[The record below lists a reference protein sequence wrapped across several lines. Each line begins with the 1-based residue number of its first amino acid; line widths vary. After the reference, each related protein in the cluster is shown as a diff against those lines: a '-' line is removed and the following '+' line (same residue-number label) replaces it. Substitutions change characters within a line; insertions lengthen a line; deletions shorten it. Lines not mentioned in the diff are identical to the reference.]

1 MDGVNLCYN
10 MRKFRVLSSLLM
22 TVAEY
27 QEFVKKS
34 ASFQTMPPLE
44 QARILAA
51 RGEEMEGFI
60 KIFME
65 EQALMQNAVT
75 DFYDKSEKVVKEFKT
90 EAKEFKKAKLKVAET
105 VEKGEEAKVTDKL
118 LNMLDKL

>member
-1 MDGVNLCYN
+1 
-10 MRKFRVLSSLLM
+10 M

-34 ASFQTMPPLE
+34 SSFQTMSPLE

-60 KIFME
+60 KIFQE
-65 EQALMQNAVT
+65 EQALMQNAVA

-105 VEKGEEAKVTDKL
+105 VEKKEEVKVTDKL